1 MVDIIVKRKFTVIGK
16 MGEGL
21 ATEGAVWI
29 PPLWKEANSKFAE
42 ISNLAKLNSD
52 GSIVGVWGAM
62 SDVDG
67 KFERWKNEGK
77 YLAGCEVLDDAEA
90 PHGWVKWVIPSFKYV
105 VVKCNLNSYKE
116 TFNHMTTYR
125 IMDTHWLEQFMN
137 FMTLKI
143 ITVNCLYFSLSR
155 RYSIDRFSTSAG
167 NRSRGCLFA

>member
-21 ATEGAVWI
+21 ATEGSVWI

-52 GSIVGVWGAM
+52 GSIVGIWGAM

-67 KFERWKNEGK
+67 KFERWRNEGK

-90 PHGWVKWVIPSFKYV
+90 PHGWVKWIIPSFKYV
-105 VVKCNLNSYKE
+105 VVKCNLDSYKE
-116 TFNHMTTYR
+116 TFNH
-125 IMDTHWLEQFMN
+125 IMEDYLPSNSHILAGAVQEFYDPKDN
-137 FMTLKI
+137 NGELSLFFPIEKI
-143 ITVNCLYFSLSR
+143 
-155 RYSIDRFSTSAG
+155 
-167 NRSRGCLFA
+167 